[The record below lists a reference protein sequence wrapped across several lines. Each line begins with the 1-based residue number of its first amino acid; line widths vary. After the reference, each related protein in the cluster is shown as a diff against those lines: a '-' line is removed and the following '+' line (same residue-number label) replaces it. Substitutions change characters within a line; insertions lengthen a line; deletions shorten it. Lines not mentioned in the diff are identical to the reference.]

1 MLIKRIVQL
10 TNNLKLK
17 HKLFA
22 MFVLVVLIPILI
34 IGGGITYYFSKEATD
49 RAISQASNDVQ
60 KIKNQLA
67 SLFRVPI
74 SISNTLMVDKA
85 LKSVVTTN
93 YNDVS
98 ELTNAYLDYKE
109 FPNYKR
115 LYREI
120 TGIRFYVNNQTLIN
134 NTEIIPTN
142 PSILSQNWYR
152 SVMDRREMGWF
163 YVRSSEDTSIDSL
176 SLVRQLSFPD
186 YRVNGVIMI
195 SLKQDELN
203 RLLLQEQFDTII
215 MDEQGYVVA
224 AKNKEWV
231 GLKQDQLRYG
241 IDLSKQKIGVHQLE
255 IEGKSSY
262 MFVEQLIP
270 GYSMNG
276 LKIISFF
283 NTSAIIKESRKVSLF
298 GFVLILFVLMIA
310 TFFVYTVSFLTSKR
324 LLRLSRHINRLAL
337 GDLSVVSRIDGN
349 DEIGQLSRQFN
360 YMVHNINAL
369 MQQVVEKTEQNNKLE
384 IAQREIK
391 LKMMASQINP
401 HFLFNAL
408 ESIRMSAHIKGEKEI
423 ANVVRLLGKLMRK
436 NLEIG
441 REHAPL
447 KEEIEMINSY
457 LHIQKFRYEER
468 LDFELDVDE
477 ALLKM
482 LLPPLTIQPLVE
494 NAVVHGL
501 ENKPEGVTVKLQ
513 IVADSRTVTVK
524 VSDDGLGITPDRLEE
539 VRQLITEQEE
549 PTRSR
554 IGLRNVHQR
563 LVMCY
568 GEQAG
573 LQIWSVYGKGTE
585 ITFSIPRNEINKGN
599 K

>member
-1 MLIKRIVQL
+1 MINSIVQL
-10 TNNLKLK
+10 INNLKLK

-34 IGGGITYYFSKEATD
+34 IGGGVTYYFSKEATD

-85 LKSVVTTN
+85 LKKVVTTN
-93 YNDVS
+93 YNNVS
-98 ELTNAYLDYKE
+98 ELTNAYIDYKE

-120 TGIRFYVNNQTLIN
+120 TGIRFYVDNPTLIN
-134 NTEIIPTN
+134 NTEFIPID
-142 PSILSQNWYR
+142 PSILSQDWYK
-152 SVMDRREMGWF
+152 SVINRREMGWF
-163 YVRSSEDTSIDSL
+163 YVQSSKDTIIDSL
-176 SLVRQLSFPD
+176 TLVRQLSFPD
-186 YRVNGVIMI
+186 YRINGVIMI
-195 SLKQDELN
+195 GLKQEELN

-224 AKNKEWV
+224 AKNKKWI
-231 GLKQDQLRYG
+231 GLKQDQLHYG

-283 NTSAIIKESRKVSLF
+283 NTSTIIKESRKVSLF

-324 LLRLSRHINRLAL
+324 LLRLSRHLNRLAM

-384 IAQREIK
+384 LAQREIK

-468 LDFELDVDE
+468 LDFELAVDPT
-477 ALLKM
+477 LLTM
-482 LLPPLTIQPLVE
+482 VLPPLTIQPLVE

-513 IVADSRTVTVK
+513 ITAMASQVTVK
-524 VSDDGLGITPDRLEE
+524 VSDDGFGITPERLEE
-539 VRQLITEQEE
+539 VRHLITEQEE

-563 LVMCY
+563 LVLCY

-573 LQIWSVYGKGTE
+573 LQIWSIYGKGTE
-585 ITFSIPRNEINKGN
+585 ITFNIPLNEINKE